1 MARQT
6 QLGQKFRLAN
16 DQRRMPIY
24 RVTELRS
31 SRLRMHEWRR
41 RLVHTVGLLSMTIV
55 LCAIG
60 MIALDP
66 SGQPLPA
73 KIFQGLWNAFNLVTT
88 LGDFTTLGRPEKIFM
103 MVTMCVFLM
112 VGGYALS
119 TLTGILSSDA
129 VLALR
134 ENKTM
139 ERKLDRVASHVIV
152 IGFGALGR
160 LVASRLRDAGEH
172 VIVVDRADDLAAQA
186 SDLGYLVVQG
196 DAGVDDAVL
205 DRSGIE
211 RAKALVVTTEDP
223 DRKLSITLLAH
234 SINPTLRIAV
244 TGASPG
250 AELLRRAGASE
261 VVITDDLI
269 ADALVDRL
277 GKGTAPDR
285 AT

>member
-1 MARQT
+1 
-6 QLGQKFRLAN
+6 
-16 DQRRMPIY
+16 
-24 RVTELRS
+24 
-31 SRLRMHEWRR
+31 
-41 RLVHTVGLLSMTIV
+41 
-55 LCAIG
+55 
-60 MIALDP
+60 
-66 SGQPLPA
+66 
-73 KIFQGLWNAFNLVTT
+73 
-88 LGDFTTLGRPEKIFM
+88 
-103 MVTMCVFLM
+103 
-112 VGGYALS
+112 
-119 TLTGILSSDA
+119 
-129 VLALR
+129 
-134 ENKTM
+134 M
-139 ERKLDRVASHVIV
+139 ERKLDLVASHVIV

-277 GKGTAPDR
+277 GKGTATDR
-285 AT
+285 AG